1 MAAPAGGT
9 IDAMAA
15 PRVQILVCANERPP
29 GAGKPSCAP
38 RGAAAVLERFKAR
51 VRELG
56 LGERVMVTGTGCLKH
71 CSRGITVA
79 IWPYNLW
86 YQRVRVED
94 VDELLERSVIG
105 DGQAV
110 ERLLMPDIPW
120 E

>member
-1 MAAPAGGT
+1 MAT
-9 IDAMAA
+9 
-15 PRVQILVCANERPP
+15 PRAQILVCCNERPP

-38 RGAAAVLERFKAR
+38 RGAAAVLDAFKTR
-51 VRELG
+51 VRDLG
-56 LGERVMVTGTGCLKH
+56 LADSVMVTKTGCLKH

-86 YQRVRVED
+86 YQRVRPED
-94 VDELLERSVIG
+94 VDEILQCSVVG
-105 DGQAV
+105 GGQAV